1 MLKIN
6 LGFNSNLT
14 VNSENSKKMANLQ
27 GAPKLITQMAIV
39 CTEKQFE
46 TMRKDD
52 PTLLNKE
59 YVFLD
64 STQVR
69 NELRGGV
76 TTGALPKGGI
86 ALIPQDCQA
95 GYLAFLLNSMP
106 IQYLL
111 YGGMYNSKNKVKIN
125 KKLVSKLKLFDV
137 ADESQNAYALANSL
151 RSAAF
156 IAYENNKEDDSF
168 HRLYYLV
175 SDLCNM
181 LALELYAHP
190 MFEEKGI
197 YILDSWE
204 ESIKKS
210 LDKDDNGLLLESLT
224 KSDQRLRNELM
235 KAHVL
240 IDDMTKY
247 LKSKTDGVED
257 K

>member
-1 MLKIN
+1 
-6 LGFNSNLT
+6 
-14 VNSENSKKMANLQ
+14 MADLQ
-27 GAPKLITQMAIV
+27 GRPKLITQMAIV

-46 TMRKDD
+46 AMCKDD

-59 YVFLD
+59 YVVLE

-69 NELRGGV
+69 NEIRGGV
-76 TTGALPKGGI
+76 ITGTLPKGCI

-111 YGGMYNSKNKVKIN
+111 FAGMYNSKNKVKIS
-125 KKLVSKLKLFDV
+125 KKLVSTLKLFDV
-137 ADESQNAYALANSL
+137 ADVSQSAYTLANKI

-156 IAYENNKEDDSF
+156 IAYEENKEDETF
-168 HRLYYLV
+168 HRLYYLI

-181 LALELYAHP
+181 LALELYSHP
-190 MFEEKGI
+190 MFEKKGI
-197 YILDSWE
+197 FILDSWE
-204 ESIKKS
+204 EAIRKS
-210 LDKDDNGLLLESLT
+210 EEQGDNGILYDSLT

-240 IDDMTKY
+240 IEDMTKY
-247 LKSKTDGVED
+247 LNSKTDGVED

>member
-1 MLKIN
+1 
-6 LGFNSNLT
+6 
-14 VNSENSKKMANLQ
+14 MADLQ
-27 GAPKLITQMAIV
+27 GIPKLITQMAIV

-46 TMRKDD
+46 ARCKDD

-64 STQVR
+64 SIQVR
-69 NELRGGV
+69 NEIRGGV
-76 TTGALPKGGI
+76 TTGTLPKGCI

-111 YGGMYNSKNKVKIN
+111 FGGMYNSKNKVKIN
-125 KKLVSKLKLFDV
+125 KKLVSTLKLFDV
-137 ADESQNAYALANSL
+137 VDVSQSAYALANNV
-151 RSAAF
+151 RSAAYL
-156 IAYENNKEDDSF
+156 AYEDNKEDDSY
-168 HRLYYLV
+168 HRLYYLI

-190 MFEEKGI
+190 MFEEKNI
-197 YILDSWE
+197 FILDSWE
-204 ESIKKS
+204 EVIKKS
-210 LDKDDNGLLLESLT
+210 EEQGDNGVLYDSLT

-240 IDDMTKY
+240 IEDMTKY
-247 LKSKTDGVED
+247 LKSKTDGVEN

>member
-1 MLKIN
+1 
-6 LGFNSNLT
+6 
-14 VNSENSKKMANLQ
+14 MADLQ
-27 GAPKLITQMAIV
+27 GIPKLITQMAIV

-46 TMRKDD
+46 AMCKDD
-52 PTLLNKE
+52 PTLSNKE

-64 STQVR
+64 SIQVR
-69 NELRGGV
+69 NEIRGGV
-76 TTGALPKGGI
+76 TTGTLPKGCI

-111 YGGMYNSKNKVKIN
+111 FGGMYNSKNKVKIN
-125 KKLVSKLKLFDV
+125 KKLVSTLKLFDV
-137 ADESQNAYALANSL
+137 VDVSQSAYTLANKL

-156 IAYENNKEDDSF
+156 TAYEDNKEDESY
-168 HRLYYLV
+168 HRLYYLI

-190 MFEEKGI
+190 IFEEKGI
-197 YILDSWE
+197 FILDSWE
-204 ESIKKS
+204 EAIRRSEERG
-210 LDKDDNGLLLESLT
+210 DNGVLYDSLT

-240 IDDMTKY
+240 IEDMTEY
-247 LKSKTDGVED
+247 FKSKADGVEN